1 MYNVTISGIF
11 RLFVV
16 LSIISLFVGCGGGGG
31 SATTGSSPT
40 IANFAPTSGQVGD
53 TVTITGTNFSASRGN
68 NTVSFNGTA
77 AVVSSCTS
85 TQIVTTVPEGATTG
99 PIKVTVEGSSA
110 TSSTVFTAAVTLPA
124 FAGYYNDGMK
134 DIPCY
139 WTGTTR
145 TDLAG
150 DGTHD
155 AQVYSA
161 FWD

>member
-1 MYNVTISGIF
+1 VSGGT
-11 RLFVV
+11 VY
-16 LSIISLFVGCGGGGG
+16 
-31 SATTGSSPT
+31 
-40 IANFAPTSGQVGD
+40 TSGFYSD
-53 TVTITGTNFSASRGN
+53 GT
-68 NTVSFNGTA
+68 
-77 AVVSSCTS
+77 
-85 TQIVTTVPEGATTG
+85 
-99 PIKVTVEGSSA
+99 
-110 TSSTVFTAAVTLPA
+110 
-124 FAGYYNDGMK
+124 K